1 MVLAGVTG
9 LGVLYGVAVV
19 ALMVLQ
25 RQIIFRPAEGP
36 PQVERVGV
44 AGLAQV
50 TIRTQDGLDL
60 MAWQVAPGLGAP
72 GLGAPGLGA
81 PGLGAPVVLY
91 LHGNGGNVGHRA
103 ERVRRIAALGWGA
116 LFVSYR
122 GYGGNPGQPTET
134 GLKLDVAAGLAA
146 LRAQGIEDRRIVV
159 WGESLGSGLATA
171 LAAQHRFG
179 AVVLETPYTSL
190 ADIAKRRY
198 PLVPVDLLL
207 RDRFDSL
214 VHVPAIASPILILVG
229 DRDRTVPPDMGRTIL
244 AAAGERGELWV
255 ATQGGHNNLLEFG
268 AMEAVADFLRRRMR
282 N

>member
-9 LGVLYGVAVV
+9 LAVLYAVAVV
-19 ALMVLQ
+19 ALVVLQ

-50 TIRTQDGLDL
+50 TIRTEDGLDL

-72 GLGAPGLGA
+72 
-81 PGLGAPVVLY
+81 VVLY
-91 LHGNGGNVGHRA
+91 LHGNGGHVGHRA

-116 LFVSYR
+116 LFVTYR

-146 LRAQGIEDRRIVV
+146 LRAQGIEDGRIVV

-214 VHVPAIASPILILVG
+214 VHVPKIASPILILVG

-255 ATQGGHNNLLEFG
+255 AAEGGHNDLLEFG
-268 AMEAVADFLRRRMR
+268 AMGAVADFLRRRMED
-282 N
+282 

>member
-1 MVLAGVTG
+1 MPTSSLPGWAQMVFAGVTG
-9 LGVLYGVAVV
+9 LAVLYLVVV
-19 ALMVLQ
+19 AALVVLQ

-36 PQVERVGV
+36 PQVEKVGV

-50 TIRTQDGLDL
+50 TIRTEDGLDL
-60 MAWQVAPGLGAP
+60 IAWQVAGRPGGPA
-72 GLGAPGLGA
+72 
-81 PGLGAPVVLY
+81 VLY
-91 LHGNGGNVGHRA
+91 LHGNGGHIGHRA

-116 LFVSYR
+116 LFVTYR

-146 LRAQGIEDRRIVV
+146 LRAQGVEEGRIVV
-159 WGESLGSGLATA
+159 WGESLGSGLATD
-171 LAAQHRFG
+171 LATRHAFG

-214 VHVPAIASPILILVG
+214 VNVPAIASPILILVG
-229 DRDRTVPPDMGRTIL
+229 DRDRTVPPDMARTIL
-244 AAAGERGELWV
+244 AAAGARGELWV
-255 ATQGGHNNLLEFG
+255 AAQGGHNDLLEFG
-268 AMEAVADFLRRRMR
+268 AMEAIVDFVRRRMGSEG
-282 N
+282 